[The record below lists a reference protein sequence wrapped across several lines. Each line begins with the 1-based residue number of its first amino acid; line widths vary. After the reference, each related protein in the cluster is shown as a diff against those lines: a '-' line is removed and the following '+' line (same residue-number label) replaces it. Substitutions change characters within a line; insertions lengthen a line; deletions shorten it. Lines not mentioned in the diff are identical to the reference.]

1 MKLYV
6 MRHAHAPSIADAG
19 VRSDAERP
27 LSDKGRADARAQAE
41 RLAAS
46 GAKPRLILHSPLRR
60 AVETAQE
67 AAAVLGVPAQAFIPL
82 ANEMGPQDLADR
94 LAPALAEKDEILIV
108 GHQPQVGELAAWLGG
123 QLFDFKPAG
132 VVALEVEGGPAA
144 KTARLIWSRNP

>member
-27 LSDKGRADARAQAE
+27 LSDKGHADARAQAQK
-41 RLAAS
+41 LAGS

-60 AVETAQE
+60 AVETARE
-67 AAAVLGVPAQAFIPL
+67 AAEVLGVPAREFVPL
-82 ANEMGPQDLADR
+82 SNEMGPQDLSSQ
-94 LAPALAEKDEILIV
+94 LSAPLAEKDELLIV
-108 GHQPQVGELAAWLGG
+108 GHQPQVGELAAWLSG

-132 VVALEVEGGPAA
+132 VVALQIDGGPSA
-144 KTARLIWSRNP
+144 KSARLIWAQNP